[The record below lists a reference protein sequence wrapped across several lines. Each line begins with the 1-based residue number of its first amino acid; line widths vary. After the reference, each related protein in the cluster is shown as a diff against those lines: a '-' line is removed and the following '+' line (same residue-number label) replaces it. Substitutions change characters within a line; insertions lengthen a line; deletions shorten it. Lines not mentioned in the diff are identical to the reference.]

1 MLDIKYIRENV
12 EQVKNDIQNK
22 NLVGKVDLDRILE
35 LDGEV
40 KALTQQLDELRQRKN
55 QIDEQM
61 KKAPEA
67 DARKAL
73 IEEGALLKN
82 KSKDIEEKLNVSK
95 SEFDELMLK
104 VPNVTSSRM
113 PVGKDESEN
122 VVARKFGEPP
132 KFDFEIKDHVD
143 LGKSLKLIDVEKS
156 GEISGSRF
164 YYLMNEAV
172 LMQFGIV
179 QMVFETLT
187 NVEIISE
194 IAKKVGNPFI
204 KPFIPV
210 VPPVMMKPEI
220 MKRMDRLDPID
231 ERYQLKLDDLILVG
245 SAEHTLGPLHMN
257 EIIEEKDL
265 PIRYIGYSTAFR
277 REAGSHGKDVRGI
290 LRVHQFDKLEMETY
304 VPEEYGEAEQDL
316 IVGIQEYLV
325 QKLKIPY
332 QVIQICTG
340 DSGKPDYN
348 QYDIEC
354 WIPSQNRYR
363 ETHTSDYMTDF
374 QSRRLNIKYKTNT
387 GEKKFVYMNDATAF
401 AIGRILIA
409 ILENYQ
415 QADGSVVVPEVL
427 RKYVGKDLITAK
439 TV

>member
-12 EQVKNDIQNK
+12 EQVKNAIQNK
-22 NLVGKVDLDRILE
+22 NLAGKVDFDQFVKLDQ
-35 LDGEV
+35 EV
-40 KALTQQLDELRQRKN
+40 KNLTLVLDDLRQQKN
-55 QIDEQM
+55 QIDIEM
-61 KKAPEA
+61 KKSPDETTRQKLIDEGSQLKPKIK
-67 DARKAL
+67 DAEDKLNTIKVQFAEL
-73 IEEGALLKN
+73 LLK
-82 KSKDIEEKLNVSK
+82 L
-95 SEFDELMLK
+95 
-104 VPNVTSSRM
+104 PNVTSPKM
-113 PVGKDESEN
+113 PIGKDESEN
-122 VVARKFGEPP
+122 VVVRKFGEPT
-132 KFDFEIKDHVD
+132 KFDFEPKDHVD

-179 QMVFETLT
+179 QLVFETLT
-187 NVEIISE
+187 NTEIVGE
-194 IAKKVGNPFI
+194 IAKKVGNPYAN
-204 KPFIPV
+204 PFIPV

-231 ERYQLKLDDLILVG
+231 ERYQLKNDDLILVG

-257 EIIEEKDL
+257 EIIDGKDL

-304 VPEEYGEAEQDL
+304 VPVEYGEAEQDL
-316 IVGIQEYLV
+316 IVGLQEYLV
-325 QKLKIPY
+325 QQLKIPY

-439 TV
+439 